1 MGVKERKER
10 EKENLR
16 QEILDAAS
24 EMFAN
29 EGYAKTIYIK
39 INDSAIANAK

>member
-29 EGYAKTIYIK
+29 EGYANVSMRK
-39 INDSAIANAK
+39 IGEQIEY